1 MDFHE
6 TASVDETDPSVEV
19 LFRPAGN
26 YAAASS
32 ELQFPAPVV

>member
-19 LFRPAGN
+19 PFRPAVN
-26 YAAASS
+26 YTPH
-32 ELQFPAPVV
+32 QGM